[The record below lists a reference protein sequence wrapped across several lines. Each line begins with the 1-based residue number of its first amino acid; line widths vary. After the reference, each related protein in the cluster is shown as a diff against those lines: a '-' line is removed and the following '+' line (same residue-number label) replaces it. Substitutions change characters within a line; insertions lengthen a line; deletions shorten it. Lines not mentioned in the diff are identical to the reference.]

1 MDHRSAIF
9 VEPGRLGE
17 GVMLRDV
24 AGLGAKL
31 AVGQAELMARLD
43 RIIALLETLAAD
55 RESLGGSGGSDR
67 PPREMTAGARRARG
81 QKVTP
86 LKMPAR

>member
-1 MDHRSAIF
+1 
-9 VEPGRLGE
+9 
-17 GVMLRDV
+17 MLRDV

-31 AVGQAELMARLD
+31 AVGQADLMARLD

-55 RESLGGSGGSDR
+55 RHPLAGSGESDR
-67 PPREMTAGARRARG
+67 PPREMTAGARRARV

-86 LKMPAR
+86 LKTPVRR